1 MKTTGRYFSLG
12 HRSAVL
18 LSMLAL
24 SACATAIKSTV
35 DVADN
40 ADFAGLNT
48 YAWMTDLPTIE
59 QWAVENDLNPLQ
71 EQRIRAAVEAELEHK
86 GYGKAARDE
95 ADFVVFVRFAVT
107 DRQQVREFYGG
118 YGYNYYGYYPGYRHG
133 YRHGYGHGFGHG
145 FGHYRGYGYY
155 PGLSRSSV
163 YVQTVTEGNLV
174 VDIFDNRSNEAI
186 WHGSASKRLGR
197 TDEAVELIDE
207 AVTALLASF
216 PDKALLG

>member
-1 MKTTGRYFSLG
+1 MKTAGRYFRLG
-12 HRSAVL
+12 RRSAVL

-59 QWAVENDLNPLQ
+59 QWAVENDSNPLQ

-95 ADFVVFVRFAVT
+95 ADFVVFVRLAVT

-118 YGYNYYGYYPGYRHG
+118 YGYNYYGYYPGYR
-133 YRHGYGHGFGHG
+133 HG

-174 VDIFDNRSNEAI
+174 VDIFDNRSKEAI

-197 TDEAVELIDE
+197 TDETVELIDE
-207 AVTALLASF
+207 AVTALLARF
-216 PDKALLG
+216 PDKAFLG

>member
-1 MKTTGRYFSLG
+1 METAGGYFRLRR
-12 HRSAVL
+12 RSAVL

-24 SACATAIKSTV
+24 SACATTIKSTV

-40 ADFAGLNT
+40 ADFAELNT
-48 YAWMTDLPTIE
+48 YAWMTDQSTSERRALS
-59 QWAVENDLNPLQ
+59 NDLNPLH

-95 ADFVVFVRFAVT
+95 ADFVVFVRLAVT

-133 YRHGYGHGFGHG
+133 FGY
-145 FGHYRGYGYY
+145 YRGYRYY

-174 VDIFDNRSNEAI
+174 VDIFDNRSKEAI
-186 WHGSASKRLGR
+186 WHGLASKRLGR
-197 TDEAVELIDE
+197 TDEIVELIDI
-207 AVTALLASF
+207 AVTALFARF
-216 PDKALLG
+216 PDKAFLG

>member
-1 MKTTGRYFSLG
+1 METTRRYFRLG
-12 HRSAVL
+12 RRSAAL

-24 SACATAIKSTV
+24 SACATAINSTV

-48 YAWMTDLPTIE
+48 YAWMTELLTIE
-59 QWAVENDLNPLQ
+59 QWAVENDLNPLH

-95 ADFVVFVRFAVT
+95 ADFVVFVRLAVT

-133 YRHGYGHGFGHG
+133 FGY
-145 FGHYRGYGYY
+145 YRGYRYY

-174 VDIFDNRSNEAI
+174 VDIFDNRSKEAI
-186 WHGSASKRLGR
+186 WHGLASKRLGR
-197 TDEAVELIDE
+197 TDEIVELIDI
-207 AVTALLASF
+207 AVTALFARF
-216 PDKALLG
+216 PDKAFLG

>member
-1 MKTTGRYFSLG
+1 MKTAGRYFSLG
-12 HRSAVL
+12 RRPAVL

-40 ADFAGLNT
+40 ADFAELNT
-48 YAWMTDLPTIE
+48 FAWMTDQSTSE
-59 QWAVENDLNPLQ
+59 QRALSNHLNPLH
-71 EQRIRAAVEAELEHK
+71 EQRIRAAVEAELERK

-95 ADFVVFVRFAVT
+95 ADFVVFVRLAVT

-118 YGYNYYGYYPGYRHG
+118 YGYNYYGYHPGYRHG
-133 YRHGYGHGFGHG
+133 YGRG

-163 YVQTVTEGNLV
+163 YVQTVTEGDLV
-174 VDIFDNRSNEAI
+174 IDIFDNRSNEAI

-197 TDEAVELIDE
+197 IDDAVELIDE
-207 AVTALLASF
+207 AVTALLARF
-216 PDKALLG
+216 PDKAFLG

>member
-1 MKTTGRYFSLG
+1 MKTAGRYFSLG
-12 HRSAVL
+12 RRLAVL

-59 QWAVENDLNPLQ
+59 QWAVENDLNPLH

-95 ADFVVFVRFAVT
+95 ADFVVFVRLAVT

-118 YGYNYYGYYPGYRHG
+118 YGYNYYGYYPGYR
-133 YRHGYGHGFGHG
+133 HG

-174 VDIFDNRSNEAI
+174 VDIFDNRSKEAI

-197 TDEAVELIDE
+197 TDETVELIDE
-207 AVTALLASF
+207 AVTALLARF
-216 PDKALLG
+216 PDKAFLG

>member
-1 MKTTGRYFSLG
+1 MKTAGRNFRLG
-12 HRSAVL
+12 RWLAVL

-48 YAWMTDLPTIE
+48 FAWMTDQATSE
-59 QWAVENDLNPLQ
+59 QRALSNDLNPLH
-71 EQRIRAAVEAELEHK
+71 EHRIRAAVEAELERK

-95 ADFVVFVRFAVT
+95 ADFVVFVRLAVT

-133 YRHGYGHGFGHG
+133 YGHSFRR
-145 FGHYRGYGYY
+145 YRGYGYY

-163 YVQTVTEGNLV
+163 YVQTVIEGDLV

-186 WHGSASKRLGR
+186 WHGSASKRLRR
-197 TDEAVELIDE
+197 TDEAVELIHE
-207 AVTALLASF
+207 AVTALLAKF

>member
-1 MKTTGRYFSLG
+1 METTGRYFRLG
-12 HRSAVL
+12 RRSAVL

-107 DRQQVREFYGG
+107 DRQKVREFYGG

-133 YRHGYGHGFGHG
+133 FGYS
-145 FGHYRGYGYY
+145 RGYGYY

-174 VDIFDNRSNEAI
+174 VDIFDNRSKEAI
-186 WHGSASKRLGR
+186 WHGAASKRLGR
-197 TDEAVELIDE
+197 TDETVELIDE
-207 AVTALLASF
+207 AVTALLARF
-216 PDKALLG
+216 PDKAFLG

>member
-1 MKTTGRYFSLG
+1 MKTAGRYFRLG
-12 HRSAVL
+12 RRSAVL

-40 ADFAGLNT
+40 ADFAELNT
-48 YAWMTDLPTIE
+48 YAWMTDQSTSE
-59 QWAVENDLNPLQ
+59 QRALSNDLNPLH
-71 EQRIRAAVEAELEHK
+71 EQRIRTAVEAELERK
-86 GYGKAARDE
+86 GYGKVARDE
-95 ADFVVFVRFAVT
+95 ADFVVFARLAVT

-133 YRHGYGHGFGHG
+133 YRHGYGH
-145 FGHYRGYGYY
+145 YRGYGYY
-155 PGLSRSSV
+155 PGVSRSSV

-197 TDEAVELIDE
+197 TDDAVELIDE
-207 AVTALLASF
+207 AVTALLARF
-216 PDKALLG
+216 PDNALLG

>member
-1 MKTTGRYFSLG
+1 METAGGYFRLGR
-12 HRSAVL
+12 RSAVL

-40 ADFAGLNT
+40 ADADFAELNT
-48 YAWMTDLPTIE
+48 YAWMTDQSTSE
-59 QWAVENDLNPLQ
+59 QRALSNDLNPLH

-95 ADFVVFVRFAVT
+95 ADFVVFVRLAVT

-133 YRHGYGHGFGHG
+133 FGY
-145 FGHYRGYGYY
+145 YRGYRYY

-174 VDIFDNRSNEAI
+174 VDIFDNRSKEAI
-186 WHGSASKRLGR
+186 WHGLASKRLGR
-197 TDEAVELIDE
+197 TDEIVELIDI
-207 AVTALLASF
+207 AVTALFARF
-216 PDKALLG
+216 PDKAFLG